1 MSWVAACSATGARQV
16 FPPFDRVAPRGAL
29 RRGTVLLECRVTGVD
44 RAEAILRMPLQA
56 HAAGHLSILA
66 LPKGCFALVVA
77 QGRQMVHRTLRLAE
91 SEGAARV
98 RLSFA
103 WDCDAG
109 LARFAVEETEGPAF
123 VTGLLDVPAPL
134 AINSLTAF
142 EAMDLCA
149 CPQVDLGFLAISNRV
164 EPVGP
169 LPGMAAR
176 TLVETPFG
184 ARELSALR
192 CGDQVVT
199 RNGAP
204 EPVLHVAQRVVPGL
218 GSFAPIRLRAPYFGL
233 QRDIVVAP
241 HQKIFLSGAA
251 VDYTF
256 GCEGV
261 LVPAGYLVNGV
272 SALAEPDLPL
282 VHYAQALL
290 PGHAVMEASGIWAES
305 LYVGRLRRDGAR
317 LAATLLAE
325 VNPTLLPEQARMPL
339 PVLKRYE
346 AQALAEVA

>member
-1 MSWVAACSATGARQV
+1 MSWIAACSSTGTRQF
-16 FPPFDRVAPRGAL
+16 FPPFDRVPPRGAM
-29 RRGTVLLECRVTGVD
+29 RRGTVLLECLVTGVD
-44 RAEAILRMPLQA
+44 RAEPILRLPLQA
-56 HAAGHLSILA
+56 HAAGHLSVLA
-66 LPKGCFALVVA
+66 LPKGSFALVVA
-77 QGRQMVHRTLRLAE
+77 QGRQMAHRTLRLAE
-91 SEGAARV
+91 AEGAARV

-109 LARFAVEETEGPAF
+109 IARFAVEDAEGTAF
-123 VTGLLDVPAPL
+123 TTGTLDIPKPL
-134 AINSLTAF
+134 ALNSLTAF
-142 EAMDLCA
+142 EAMELCP
-149 CPQVDLGFLAISNRV
+149 CPKVEFGFLAVSNRV

-184 ARELSALR
+184 ARELSSLR
-192 CGDQVVT
+192 CGDQVAT
-199 RNGAP
+199 RCGPP

-261 LVPAGYLVNGV
+261 LVPAGYLVNGH
-272 SALAEPDLPL
+272 SALAEPNLPL

-290 PGHAVMEASGIWAES
+290 SSHAILAASGTWAES
-305 LYVGRLRRDGAR
+305 LYVGRLRRDDVR